1 METLWQDVRYAV
13 RTLSKTP
20 GFALIII
27 ISIAL
32 GIGANATVF
41 SIANGLLW
49 GVLPVRSP
57 GRLVAFA
64 EGETLSYPDFIDY
77 RDQTTQVFEGGV
89 CAHFPLVPA
98 SIGGKGEPERIWGQ
112 LVSGNYFSVV
122 GVTPTLG
129 RGIVPDEDK
138 VLGRDAVVV
147 LSHSLWQRR
156 FGSDPGIL
164 GRTVMLNGQ
173 KYTVVGVTPAGF
185 TGTDRGFITEF
196 FVPLAMTE
204 QIMPDLAKDQP
215 RSKRDDQWVILNARL
230 RPGVSRAQAAAAV
243 NVVKKRIDDT
253 YRKDQKE
260 HPRPITLDPAGGL
273 LAGSETPAASLMAVL
288 MVVVGLVLLVACA
301 NVANL
306 LLARATTRQREIAIR
321 LAMGASRR
329 RLVRQLLT
337 ESVLLSLSGAV
348 LGFGLA
354 AIAARAISRF
364 ELPLPFPIV
373 FDFNVDLRVLAF
385 TAALSILTGM
395 LFGLAPALRAT
406 RPDLVAALKNESS
419 VFGRIRGFGL
429 RNSLVVVQ
437 VALSLVLLASA
448 GLFLRSLQHA
458 SSIDIGM
465 KPDNILLMAVDPKL
479 HNYSPEKTQQFL
491 SQLRERVSALP
502 GVRSMSFVDTLP
514 LSIGGSSYNFSA
526 AGGKGGTK
534 QDVNADVYSVG
545 AGYLETMGIP
555 LLRGRDFSLKTDDE
569 HVAIINVTMA
579 RHAFGD
585 EEPLGRQMMVASQ
598 MGADKISYTVIGVA
612 ADTKSRTLGETP
624 QNCAY
629 LFVEAAP
636 EKVFS
641 FFGISLAVKTSA
653 NPQSLVRPLRAEI
666 AALDPTMAV
675 FNTETMQQHVDKS
688 MLLPRISATLLGVFG
703 LLGLTLAAIGLYGVM
718 SYSVRRRTREIGIR
732 MALGAN
738 PHSVLALILRQ
749 GLTLT
754 GVGLGIGLALALALG
769 RFTASLLYGI
779 SGTDRLTLIAV
790 SAVLFLAAL
799 VASLVPAY
807 RAAHVAPST
816 ALRYE

>member
-479 HNYSPEKTQQFL
+479 HNYSPEKTRQFL

-703 LLGLTLAAIGLYGVM
+703 VLGLTLAAIGLYGVM

>member
-1 METLWQDVRYAV
+1 METLWQDIRYAV

-64 EGETLSYPDFIDY
+64 EGESLSYPDFIDY

-89 CAHFPLVPA
+89 CAHFPLIPA
-98 SIGGKGEPERIWGQ
+98 SLGAKGEPERIWGQ
-112 LVSGNYFSVV
+112 AVSGNYFSVV

-147 LSHSLWQRR
+147 LTHSLWQRR

-164 GRTVMLNGQ
+164 GRTVILNGQ

-185 TGTDRGFITEF
+185 YGTDRGLTAEF
-196 FVPLAMTE
+196 YVPLAMTE

-215 RSKRDDQWVILNARL
+215 RSKRDDQWLMLNARL
-230 RPGVSRAQAAAAV
+230 KPGVNRAQAVAAV

-253 YRKDQKE
+253 YRKDEKE
-260 HPRPITLDPAGGL
+260 HQRPLTLDPAGGL
-273 LAGSETPAASLMAVL
+273 LAGSQTPAASLMTVL

-373 FDFNVDLRVLAF
+373 FDFNVDLHVLAF

-406 RPDLVAALKNESS
+406 RPNLVAALKNESS

-479 HNYSPEKTQQFL
+479 HNYSPEKTRQFL

-514 LSIGGSSYNFSA
+514 LSIGGASYNFSA

-534 QDVNADVYSVG
+534 QDVNADVYNVG
-545 AGYLETMGIP
+545 GGYLETMGIP

-585 EEPLGRQMMVASQ
+585 EEPLGRQMV
-598 MGADKISYTVIGVA
+598 ADKIPYTVIGVA
-612 ADTKSRTLGETP
+612 ADTKSRTLGEAP

-629 LFVEAAP
+629 LFIEAAP

-666 AALDPTMAV
+666 AALDPTLAV

-703 LLGLTLAAIGLYGVM
+703 LLGLALAAIGLFGVM

-738 PHSVLALILRQ
+738 PHSVLAMVLRQ

>member
-479 HNYSPEKTQQFL
+479 HNYSPEKTRQFL

-598 MGADKISYTVIGVA
+598 MGADKICYTVIGVA

>member
-479 HNYSPEKTQQFL
+479 HNYSPEKTRQFL

-598 MGADKISYTVIGVA
+598 MGADKICYTVIGVA

-738 PHSVLALILRQ
+738 PHSVLALVLRQ

>member
-1 METLWQDVRYAV
+1 MDTLWQDLRYAV
-13 RTLSKTP
+13 RTLSKAP

-49 GVLPVRSP
+49 SVLPVRSP
-57 GRLVAFA
+57 GRLLAFA
-64 EGETLSYPDFIDY
+64 EGNTLSYPDFIDY

-89 CAHFPLVPA
+89 CAHFPFIPA
-98 SIGGKGEPERIWGQ
+98 SLGVKGEPERIWGQ
-112 LVSGNYFSVV
+112 AVSGNYFSVA
-122 GVTPTLG
+122 GVTPQLG

-147 LSHSLWQRR
+147 LTHSLWQRR

-185 TGTDRGFITEF
+185 YGTDRGFKPEF

-204 QIMPDLAKDQP
+204 QIMPDLAKDQV
-215 RSKRDDQWVILNARL
+215 RSKRDDQWLILNARL
-230 RPGVSRAQAAAAV
+230 RPGASRAQAVSAV

-260 HPRPITLDPAGGL
+260 HPRPMTLDPAGGL

-348 LGFGLA
+348 VGFGLA

-385 TAALSILTGM
+385 TTALSILTGM

-406 RPDLVAALKNESS
+406 RPNLVAALKNESS
-419 VFGRIRGFGL
+419 VFARIRGFGL

-437 VALSLVLLASA
+437 VALSLVLLAGA

-465 KPDNILLMAVDPKL
+465 KPDNIMLMAVDPKL
-479 HNYSPEKTQQFL
+479 HNYSPEKTRQFL
-491 SQLRERVSALP
+491 SQLRERVSALS
-502 GVRSMSFVDTLP
+502 GVRSMSYVDTLP
-514 LSIGGSSYNFSA
+514 LSIGGTGYNFSVA
-526 AGGKGGTK
+526 SGKGGMK
-534 QDVNADVYSVG
+534 QDLNADVYSVG
-545 AGYLETMGIP
+545 EGYFATMGTP
-555 LLRGRDFSLKTDDE
+555 LLHGRDFSLKTDDE

-585 EEPLGRQMMVASQ
+585 EEPLGRQMVASQ
-598 MGADKISYTVIGVA
+598 MEADKTSYTVIGVA
-612 ADTKSRTLGETP
+612 ADTKSRTLGESP
-624 QNCAY
+624 HNCAY

-641 FFGISLAVKTSA
+641 FFGISLAVKTSV
-653 NPQSLVRPLRAEI
+653 NPQSLLRPLRAEI

-688 MLLPRISATLLGVFG
+688 MLLPRISATLLGVSG
-703 LLGLTLAAIGLYGVM
+703 LLGLTLAAIGLFGVM

-738 PHSVLALILRQ
+738 PHSVLAMVLRQ

-754 GVGLGIGLALALALG
+754 GVGLVIGLALALALG

-779 SGTDRLTLIAV
+779 SGTDHITLVVV
-790 SAVLFLAAL
+790 SAVLFLATLA
-799 VASLVPAY
+799 ASLIPAY
-807 RAAHVAPST
+807 RAAHVAPTT

>member
-1 METLWQDVRYAV
+1 MEPLWQDIRYAV

-49 GVLPVRSP
+49 AVLPVRNP

-64 EGETLSYPDFIDY
+64 EGESLSYPDFIDY
-77 RDQTTQVFEGGV
+77 RDQTLQVFEGGV
-89 CAHFPLVPA
+89 CAHFPLIPA
-98 SIGGKGEPERIWGQ
+98 SLGVKGEPERIWGQ
-112 LVSGNYFSVV
+112 AVGGNYFSVV
-122 GVTPTLG
+122 GVTPALG
-129 RGIVPDEDK
+129 RGILPSEDQ
-138 VLGRDAVVV
+138 VVGRDTVMV
-147 LSHSLWQRR
+147 LSHALWQRR
-156 FGSDPGIL
+156 FGSDPGII

-173 KYTVVGVTPAGF
+173 RYTVVGVTPAGF
-185 TGTDRGFITEF
+185 TGTDRGFVSEF
-196 FVPLAMTE
+196 WVPLAMTE

-215 RSKRDDQWVILNARL
+215 RSKRNDQWLILNARL
-230 RPGVSRAQAAAAV
+230 RPGVSRAQAVAAV

-253 YRKDQKE
+253 YRKDGKE
-260 HPRPITLDPAGGL
+260 HQRAITLDPAGGL

-337 ESVLLSLSGAV
+337 ESVLLSLSGAG

-406 RPDLVAALKNESS
+406 RPNLVAALKNESS

-479 HNYSPEKTQQFL
+479 HNYSPEKTRQFL
-491 SQLRERVSALP
+491 SQLREHVSGLP
-502 GVRSMSFVDTLP
+502 GVRSVSFVDSLP
-514 LSIGGSSYNFSA
+514 LSIGGTSFNFSV

-534 QDVNADVYSVG
+534 QDVNADVYNVG
-545 AGYLETMGIP
+545 GGYLETMGIP
-555 LLRGRDFSLKTDDE
+555 LLRGRDFSLKTDNE
-569 HVAIINVTMA
+569 HVAIINATMA

-585 EEPLGRQMMVASQ
+585 DEPLGRQMV
-598 MGADKISYTVIGVA
+598 ADKIPYTVIGVA
-612 ADTKSRTLGETP
+612 GDTKSRTLGEAP
-624 QNCAY
+624 KNCAY
-629 LFVEAAP
+629 LFIEAAP

-653 NPQSLVRPLRAEI
+653 NPQSLMRPLRAEI
-666 AALDPTMAV
+666 AALDPTLAV

-738 PHSVLALILRQ
+738 PHSVLAMVLRQ

-754 GVGLGIGLALALALG
+754 GVGLAVGLAIALALG

-779 SGTDRLTLIAV
+779 SGTDRLTLVAV

-799 VASLVPAY
+799 GASLVPAY